1 MMGIDFPLIF
11 DSMWPLIMGLQVTL
25 KLLFGAIVIGFAC
38 ALVMALMRVT
48 PILKWPAAAY
58 IYFFRGTP
66 LLVQIFMIYYG
77 LPQVDAVRHSI
88 IWPLLREPLLC
99 MLLALV
105 LNTTAYTAEI
115 IRGGFLGVP
124 KGVRE
129 AAYAL
134 GLSPLQTFWTVT
146 LPLAFRLALPA
157 YGNEMVSLL
166 KSTALASAVTLLDVT
181 GVARTIVAR
190 SFSPYEIFIS
200 AAIIYLAVTQLM
212 QLAIQKFERHLNRH
226 MTR

>member
-1 MMGIDFPLIF
+1 MGIDFQLILDSLGPL
-11 DSMWPLIMGLQVTL
+11 LLGLEITL
-25 KLLFGAIVIGFAC
+25 ELLFGAIVIGFAC
-38 ALVMALMRVT
+38 GLAMALLRLM

-77 LPQVDAVRHSI
+77 MPQLGFVRHSVL
-88 IWPLLREPLLC
+88 WPILREPQWC

-115 IRGGFLGVP
+115 LRGGFLGVS
-124 KGVRE
+124 KGLRE
-129 AAYAL
+129 AGLAL
-134 GLSPLQTFWTVT
+134 GLTRPQVFIKITF
-146 LPLAFRLALPA
+146 PLALRLALPA

-166 KSTALASAVTLLDVT
+166 KSTALASTITLLDVT

-190 SFSPYEIFIS
+190 SFAPYEIFIS
-200 AAIIYLAVTQLM
+200 AAVIYLALTGV
-212 QLAIQKFERHLNRH
+212 IQRAVGVIETRLNRYLK
-226 MTR
+226 R

>member
-1 MMGIDFPLIF
+1 MGIDFQLILDSLGPL
-11 DSMWPLIMGLQVTL
+11 LLGLEITL
-25 KLLFGAIVIGFAC
+25 ELLFGAIVIGFAC
-38 ALVMALMRVT
+38 GLAMALLRLM

-77 LPQVDAVRHSI
+77 MPQLGFVRHGVL
-88 IWPLLREPLLC
+88 WPILREPQWC

-115 IRGGFLGVP
+115 LRGGFLGVS
-124 KGVRE
+124 KGLRE
-129 AAYAL
+129 AGLAL
-134 GLSPLQTFWTVT
+134 GLTRPQVFIKITF
-146 LPLAFRLALPA
+146 PLALRLALPA

-166 KSTALASAVTLLDVT
+166 KSTALASTITLLDVT

-190 SFSPYEIFIS
+190 SFAPYEIFIS
-200 AAIIYLAVTQLM
+200 AAVIYLALTGV
-212 QLAIQKFERHLNRH
+212 IQRAVGVIETRLNRYLK
-226 MTR
+226 R